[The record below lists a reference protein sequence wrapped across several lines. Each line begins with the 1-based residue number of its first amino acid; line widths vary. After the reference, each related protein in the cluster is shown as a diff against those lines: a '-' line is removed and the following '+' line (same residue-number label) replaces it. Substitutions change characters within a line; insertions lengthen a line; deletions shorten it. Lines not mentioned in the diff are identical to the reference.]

1 MDNIIYKA
9 KPYYGMWI
17 SVPFLLYCIIS
28 LLFILY
34 LIITWKKSSVSG
46 RFIGCFI
53 AIFLIFTIFSQ
64 FYSAFESRQK
74 VYNNYIKGNYK
85 TIEGYISDYQT
96 EYDLSGNTKYDSF
109 CVSNIWFHTPGFAS
123 CWGYP
128 LTKATGSQLDN
139 GVKVKIHYIPYKYE
153 NVIMYLEILERKTVD
168 G

>member
-53 AIFLIFTIFSQ
+53 AMFLIFTIFSQ
-64 FYSAFESRQK
+64 FYTALDSEKK
-74 VYNNYIKGNYK
+74 VYGEYVKGNYN
-85 TIEGYISDYQT
+85 TTEGYITYYQT
-96 EYDLSGNTKYDSF
+96 EYDSSGNTKYDSF
-109 CVSNIWFHTPGFAS
+109 YVSNICFHTPGFVS
-123 CWGYP
+123 RWGYP
-128 LTKATGSQLDN
+128 LTKETGTQLDN
-139 GVKVKIHYIPYKYE
+139 GMYVKIHYITYKCE
-153 NVIMYLEILERKTVD
+153 NVIMYLELLE
-168 G
+168 